1 MATFYRVNFQAAA
14 NEDLRQAFA
23 LTDSAGA
30 PVSLTGGSLKM
41 NFEGLTPASAGP
53 GPGGIEASTAN
64 GRIVLSNAAQGQ
76 FEIALPTAVLRA
88 IPTGVYRH
96 DLVLTLAGR
105 VQRVWEGTLTLNSG
119 VTQ

>member
-1 MATFYRVNFQAAA
+1 MATFYRVNFLTAA

-30 PVSLTGGSLKM
+30 PVSLTDGSLKM
-41 NFEGLTPASAGP
+41 NFEALASTIP
-53 GPGGIEASTAN
+53 GIEASTAN

-76 FEIALPTAVLRA
+76 FEIALPTAVLRS
-88 IPTGVYRH
+88 IPAGVYRH

-119 VTQ
+119 VTP

>member
-41 NFEGLTPASAGP
+41 NFEGLAPANPATST
-53 GPGGIEASTAN
+53 IEASTAN